1 MLKGAPLVGGGVCAG
16 LLDAGGVQNDGGGK
30 EVKQQYMD
38 HQCRQSYAGAV
49 HTCLRSPHTSQYGTN
64 PEAVLQCTLQRSL
77 GGHVQSL
84 GGAVPYHLT
93 FIVSP
98 GFIPGGA
105 RLAAPELVRDG

>member
-1 MLKGAPLVGGGVCAG
+1 MQGCLTRGVYRMM
-16 LLDAGGVQNDGGGK
+16 GGGK
-30 EVKQQYMD
+30 RLNKKYMD